1 MIYMIKARLL
11 YLLFPVLLAS
21 CQSGRDP
28 ARTTEFEIPD
38 SVIFAESLVISEDIM
53 EGIISNVS
61 SIVEMS
67 ALIKGLG
74 VPYSNR
80 YLATTSNLDQYNT
93 NFKRAFNLG
102 VYGADLGYLNM
113 YNRTTAVIDYI
124 TAIRRLADGLAV
136 GQFFDFNTLRR
147 LASSQSNLDSLMYI
161 SVSSFN
167 QMDQY
172 LRQERRAHLSTA
184 MVAGV
189 WIEGLYLL
197 TQVSKTHPGEEISER
212 IGEQKIILND
222 LFLILKNYERAHPEF
237 ADLTRQLAYIK
248 EDFDKVSI
256 TYEIGEPEAIERNGM
271 LMIIQHERS
280 NVNMSAEQ
288 LRNITEKAEIIR
300 NKLIQ

>member
-1 MIYMIKARLL
+1 MIKARLFIL
-11 YLLFPVLLAS
+11 IIPIMLAS
-21 CQSGRDP
+21 CTSGRDP
-28 ARTTEFEIPD
+28 GMGTQFEIPD

-67 ALIKGLG
+67 ALIKDLG

-80 YLATTSNLDQYNT
+80 YLASTAHIDNYNT

-102 VYGADLGYLNM
+102 VFGADLGYLNM
-113 YNRTTAVIDYI
+113 YNRTTTVIDYI

-136 GQFFDFNTLRR
+136 GQFFDFSTLRR

-161 SVSSFN
+161 SVHSFN
-167 QMDQY
+167 QMDKY

-197 TQVSKTHPGEEISER
+197 TQVAKTHPGTDIFER

-222 LFLILKNYERAHPEF
+222 LYLILRNYERAHPEF
-237 ADLTRQLAYIK
+237 AELTRELSSIK
-248 EDFDKVSI
+248 EEFDRVSI
-256 TYEIGEPEAIERNGM
+256 SYEIGEPEAIERDGM

-280 NVNMSAEQ
+280 TVHISEEQ
-288 LRNITEKAEIIR
+288 INNITEKAEIIR